1 MLHISVDI
9 NHFIS
14 APDSRISHSTN
25 CVLYRLAGAKRDI
38 YIHLTFHMELHET
51 THYATNKQAY
61 VTTTKPTV
69 LCYTQQLQAMK
80 LSLLAYTQRLS
91 TL

>member
-61 VTTTKPTV
+61 VTTTKPHCALLHSAITSYEV
-69 LCYTQQLQAMK
+69 VST
-80 LSLLAYTQRLS
+80 SLHTAA
-91 TL
+91 